1 MEKTVTR
8 DQMNTILQGRPK
20 GVSGKEIIDTYV
32 ANGYKIEGINYEKP
46 KPTLMDKAKDY
57 ATEAIQNPVE
67 TAKGVIKGIP
77 GQSAAL
83 VKLAEMPG
91 KFVATKL
98 AEAVG
103 ADTSGIGLDFTPIEE
118 LTAPSN
124 KAQEVGIFASN
135 FLPAGK
141 AVGLAKAGVE
151 AVAPVIGR
159 GIAKTVKP
167 VTKLAGKGLDVVK
180 STADE
185 ALFAPTAEEATKTS
199 LNPFIDNVAEVSIP
213 VKSEGGVTKYV
224 VKNAK
229 DATPEDISAYK
240 EEAGSL
246 YNNFT
251 TQAKKFMK
259 ERTVDGGSPVE
270 QVGQKTD
277 KYVEQVNKLRKSVG
291 KQMGKIEEAAE
302 NVQVP
307 FNNSQTVQDFVLET
321 ADALKGGAKYGPDA
335 GITKEVQKLSDD
347 ILRLEKSGGSVK
359 DTLNMTRK
367 WARYLEDQKDKFGD
381 FTANK
386 GANAQIERVIKS
398 IKDDARSV
406 LSENNDT
413 YRTLVEG
420 YRRTSRFGEEAKRL
434 LGQEGLYGDS
444 IKGAATVKR
453 AIQSNSD
460 AGARQ
465 FLKTLR
471 DITGY
476 DAIKEGDIAL
486 KAMKDVG
493 DYQGL
498 SMLDVLS
505 DVQGGLLGAAKN
517 VAKKLTPKEST
528 RVKKYINKD
537 TSFNAAV
544 MPKMTS
550 YNAHSLSKSL
560 KNSLLNDSK
569 GKFDK
574 PDRFTGEGYS
584 YKEAKTGL
592 AEDGVNHDNRI
603 VIGKDDRGESI
614 IIDGTHLLEA
624 YRDLKL
630 PIPKNKVQILK

>member
-1 MEKTVTR
+1 MQDKYLTKE
-8 DQMNTILQGRPK
+8 QMQTILDSRPK
-20 GVSGKEIIDTYV
+20 GVPISDAVNMYVKNGWTIQGVNEPKPSLVSKAASVVADYGKEAV
-32 ANGYKIEGINYEKP
+32 
-46 KPTLMDKAKDY
+46 M
-57 ATEAIQNPVE
+57 NPLE
-67 TAKGVIKGIP
+67 TAKGVVKGVP
-77 GQSAAL
+77 GQSAQL
-83 VKLAEMPG
+83 LKLADKGISAGINALGGIVGDTM
-91 KFVATKL
+91 L
-98 AEAVG
+98 DYSAV
-103 ADTSGIGLDFTPIEE
+103 EE
-118 LTAPSN
+118 LTSPSN
-124 KAQEVGIFASN
+124 KAQTVGVVGSN
-135 FLPAGK
+135 LLPVGELAGI
-141 AVGLAKAGVE
+141 ANAGVK
-151 AVAPVIGR
+151 AVAPAIIKGASKVAKP
-159 GIAKTVKP
+159 IAKV
-167 VTKLAGKGLDVVK
+167 AGQGAEAIK
-180 STADE
+180 SAADE

-199 LNPFIDNVAEVSIP
+199 LNPFIDSVAEVSIP
-213 VKSEGGVTKYV
+213 VKSEGGATKYI

-229 DATPEDISAYK
+229 DATPEEVNAYK
-240 EEAGSL
+240 QEAGSL
-246 YNNFT
+246 YNMFT

-277 KYVEQVNKLRKSVG
+277 KYVEQVNNLRKSVG
-291 KQMGKIEEAAE
+291 AQMGKIEQAAE

-307 FNNSQTVQDFVLET
+307 FNKLQIVQDFVLET

-347 ILRLEKSGGSVK
+347 ILQLEKDGGSVK

-381 FTANK
+381 FTSNK
-386 GANAQIERVIKS
+386 GANIQIEKVVKS
-398 IKDDARSV
+398 IKENARDV

-498 SMLDVLS
+498 SLLNVLS
-505 DVQGGLLGAAKN
+505 DVQGGIMGTAKN
-517 VAKKLTPKEST
+517 IAKRTLTPKEST
-528 RVKKYINKD
+528 KVKKYINK
-537 TSFNAAV
+537 
-544 MPKMTS
+544 
-550 YNAHSLSKSL
+550 
-560 KNSLLNDSK
+560 
-569 GKFDK
+569 
-574 PDRFTGEGYS
+574 
-584 YKEAKTGL
+584 
-592 AEDGVNHDNRI
+592 
-603 VIGKDDRGESI
+603 
-614 IIDGTHLLEA
+614 
-624 YRDLKL
+624 
-630 PIPKNKVQILK
+630 

>member
-1 MEKTVTR
+1 MDKIVNKS
-8 DQMNTILQGRPK
+8 QMQTILDNRPK
-20 GVSGKEIIDTYV
+20 GVAMDDVIKSYT
-32 ANGYKIEGINYEKP
+32 ANGYKVEGINYEQP
-46 KPTLMDKAKDY
+46 KSLAQNTKDVAIGFGKGAARTALDVGQNLQTIGQGAMLATGLPKEMVAKTGIQSLDVNSPTGQALEQKLAPTNEMQKYGGYGELGVEVLAGGGAGLIKD
-57 ATEAIQNPVE
+57 AVVGGSKLV
-67 TAKGVIKGIP
+67 AKGAKPLTDLTSKGI
-77 GQSAAL
+77 
-83 VKLAEMPG
+83 
-91 KFVATKL
+91 
-98 AEAVG
+98 
-103 ADTSGIGLDFTPIEE
+103 
-118 LTAPSN
+118 TA
-124 KAQEVGIFASN
+124 
-135 FLPAGK
+135 
-141 AVGLAKAGVE
+141 
-151 AVAPVIGR
+151 
-159 GIAKTVKP
+159 
-167 VTKLAGKGLDVVK
+167 VK

-213 VKSEGGVTKYV
+213 VKSEGGITKYI
-224 VKNAK
+224 VKSAK
-229 DATPEDISAYK
+229 DATPEEVSAYK

-246 YNNFT
+246 YNTFT

-277 KYVEQVNKLRKSVG
+277 KFVADVAKLRRSVG
-291 KQMGKIEEAAE
+291 KQMGKIEDASE

-321 ADALKGGAKYGPDA
+321 AGALKGGAKYGPDA
-335 GITKEVQKLSDD
+335 GLTKEITKLSDD

-386 GANAQIERVIKS
+386 GANAQIERVVRS

-406 LSENNDT
+406 LSENNGT
-413 YRTLVEG
+413 YKTLVEG
-420 YRRTSRFGEEAKRL
+420 YRRTSKFGEEAKRL
-434 LGQEGLYGDS
+434 MGQEGLYGDS

-498 SMLDVLS
+498 SMLEVLS
-505 DVQGGLLGAAKN
+505 DVQGGILGTAKN
-517 VAKKLTPKEST
+517 IAKRLTPKEST
-528 RVKKYINKD
+528 KVKKYINK
-537 TSFNAAV
+537 
-544 MPKMTS
+544 
-550 YNAHSLSKSL
+550 
-560 KNSLLNDSK
+560 
-569 GKFDK
+569 
-574 PDRFTGEGYS
+574 
-584 YKEAKTGL
+584 
-592 AEDGVNHDNRI
+592 
-603 VIGKDDRGESI
+603 
-614 IIDGTHLLEA
+614 
-624 YRDLKL
+624 
-630 PIPKNKVQILK
+630 

>member
-1 MEKTVTR
+1 MENKLTKAQVT
-8 DQMNTILQGRPK
+8 TILQNAPK
-20 GVSGKEIIDTYV
+20 GSDPGKIVDGLVKRGYV
-32 ANGYKIEGINYEKP
+32 LEGFNEP
-46 KPTLMDKAKDY
+46 KPSLVSRAVSTVADY
-57 ATEAIQNPVE
+57 GREAIMSPVE
-67 TAKGVIKGIP
+67 TAKGIVKGVP
-77 GQSAAL
+77 RQSAQL
-83 VKLAEMPG
+83 VKIVEAPG
-91 KFVATKL
+91 KYITGKV
-98 AEAVG
+98 AEATG
-103 ADTSGIGLDFTPIEE
+103 TQAPQGLDFTAVEE

-124 KAQEVGIFASN
+124 KAQEAGIFASN
-135 FLPAGK
+135 FIPGGPVVNA
-141 AVGLAKAGVE
+141 AKAGV
-151 AVAPVIGR
+151 AGTAKLVAKG
-159 GIAKTVKP
+159 AKP
-167 VTKLAGKGLDVVK
+167 VTNLAAKGAETIK

-185 ALFAPTAEEATKTS
+185 SLFAPTAEEATKTS

-213 VKSEGGVTKYV
+213 VKSEGGTTKYI

-229 DATPEDISAYK
+229 DATPEEVSAYK

-246 YNNFT
+246 YSTFT
-251 TQAKKFMK
+251 EQAKKFMK
-259 ERTVDGGSPVE
+259 ERTVEGGSPVE

-277 KYVEQVNKLRKSVG
+277 KFVADVAKLRKNVG
-291 KQMGKIEEAAE
+291 KQMGKIEDAAE

-307 FNNSQTVQDFVLET
+307 FNKSQTVQDFVLET

-335 GITKEVQKLSDD
+335 GITKEIQKLSDD

-398 IKDDARSV
+398 IKDDARDV

-498 SMLDVLS
+498 SLLNVLS
-505 DVQGGLLGAAKN
+505 DVQGGLIGTAKN
-517 VAKKLTPKEST
+517 IAKRTLTPKEST
-528 RVKKYINKD
+528 KVKKYINK
-537 TSFNAAV
+537 
-544 MPKMTS
+544 
-550 YNAHSLSKSL
+550 
-560 KNSLLNDSK
+560 
-569 GKFDK
+569 
-574 PDRFTGEGYS
+574 
-584 YKEAKTGL
+584 
-592 AEDGVNHDNRI
+592 
-603 VIGKDDRGESI
+603 
-614 IIDGTHLLEA
+614 
-624 YRDLKL
+624 
-630 PIPKNKVQILK
+630 

>member
-1 MEKTVTR
+1 MENKLTKAQVT
-8 DQMNTILQGRPK
+8 TILQNAPK
-20 GVSGKEIIDTYV
+20 GSDPGKIVDGLVKRGYV
-32 ANGYKIEGINYEKP
+32 LEGFNEP
-46 KPTLMDKAKDY
+46 KPSLVSRAVSTVADY
-57 ATEAIQNPVE
+57 GREAIMNPIE

-77 GQSAAL
+77 GQAASLTKL
-83 VKLAEMPG
+83 VEAPG
-91 KFVATKL
+91 KYITGKV
-98 AEAVG
+98 AEATG
-103 ADTSGIGLDFTPIEE
+103 TQAPQGLDFTAVEE

-124 KAQEVGIFASN
+124 KAQQAGYTASAL
-135 FLPAGK
+135 LPVGK
-141 AVGLAKAGVE
+141 AVGVAKTGIE
-151 AVAPVIGR
+151 AVAPVVAKSVSKATKPLAN
-159 GIAKTVKP
+159 IANKGVESVK
-167 VTKLAGKGLDVVK
+167 A
-180 STADE
+180 TADE

-213 VKSEGGVTKYV
+213 VKSEGGTTKYV

-229 DATPEDISAYK
+229 DATPEEVNAYK

-246 YNNFT
+246 YNTFT

-259 ERTVDGGSPVE
+259 ERTVEGGSPVE

-277 KYVEQVNKLRKSVG
+277 KFVADVAKLRKNVG
-291 KQMGKIEEAAE
+291 KQMGKIEDAAE

-307 FNNSQTVQDFVLET
+307 FNKSQTVQDFVLET

-335 GITKEVQKLSDD
+335 GITKEIQKLSDD

-398 IKDDARSV
+398 IKDDARDV

-498 SMLDVLS
+498 SLLNVLS
-505 DVQGGLLGAAKN
+505 DVQGGLIGTAKN
-517 VAKKLTPKEST
+517 IAKRTLTPKEST
-528 RVKKYINKD
+528 KVKKYINK
-537 TSFNAAV
+537 
-544 MPKMTS
+544 
-550 YNAHSLSKSL
+550 
-560 KNSLLNDSK
+560 
-569 GKFDK
+569 
-574 PDRFTGEGYS
+574 
-584 YKEAKTGL
+584 
-592 AEDGVNHDNRI
+592 
-603 VIGKDDRGESI
+603 
-614 IIDGTHLLEA
+614 
-624 YRDLKL
+624 
-630 PIPKNKVQILK
+630 

>member
-1 MEKTVTR
+1 MDLVITKNNMQDKYLTKE
-8 DQMNTILQGRPK
+8 QMQTILDSRPK
-20 GVSGKEIIDTYV
+20 GVPISDAVNMYVKNGWTIQGVNEPKPSLVSKAASVVADYGKEAV
-32 ANGYKIEGINYEKP
+32 
-46 KPTLMDKAKDY
+46 M
-57 ATEAIQNPVE
+57 NPLE
-67 TAKGVIKGIP
+67 TAKGIVKGVP
-77 GQSAAL
+77 GQSAQL
-83 VKLAEMPG
+83 LKLADKGVSAGVNALGGNVGDTM
-91 KFVATKL
+91 L
-98 AEAVG
+98 DYSAV
-103 ADTSGIGLDFTPIEE
+103 EE
-118 LTAPSN
+118 LTSPSN
-124 KAQEVGIFASN
+124 KAQTVGVIGSN
-135 FLPAGK
+135 LLPVGELAGI
-141 AVGLAKAGVE
+141 ANAGVK
-151 AVAPVIGR
+151 AVAPAIIKGASKV
-159 GIAKTVKP
+159 AKPISKV
-167 VTKLAGKGLDVVK
+167 AGQGAEAIK
-180 STADE
+180 SVADE
-185 ALFAPTAEEATKTS
+185 ALFAPAAEEATKTS

-213 VKSEGGVTKYV
+213 VKSEGGATKYI
-224 VKNAK
+224 VKNSK
-229 DATPEDISAYK
+229 DATPEEVNAYK
-240 EEAGSL
+240 QEASSL
-246 YNNFT
+246 YNTFT

-291 KQMGKIEEAAE
+291 TQMGKIEQAAE

-307 FNNSQTVQDFVLET
+307 FNKLQTVQDFVLET

-347 ILRLEKSGGSVK
+347 ILKLEKEGGSVK

-381 FTANK
+381 FTSNK
-386 GANAQIERVIKS
+386 GANIQIERVVKS
-398 IKDDARSV
+398 IKENARDV

-498 SMLDVLS
+498 SLLNVLS
-505 DVQGGLLGAAKN
+505 DVQGGIMGTAKN
-517 VAKKLTPKEST
+517 IAKRTLTPKEST
-528 RVKKYINKD
+528 KVKKYINK
-537 TSFNAAV
+537 
-544 MPKMTS
+544 
-550 YNAHSLSKSL
+550 
-560 KNSLLNDSK
+560 
-569 GKFDK
+569 
-574 PDRFTGEGYS
+574 
-584 YKEAKTGL
+584 
-592 AEDGVNHDNRI
+592 
-603 VIGKDDRGESI
+603 
-614 IIDGTHLLEA
+614 
-624 YRDLKL
+624 
-630 PIPKNKVQILK
+630 